1 MIGKYLNSFKK
12 ISLNSIFLCLIILLL
27 FVIANLL
34 FSINNTLGY
43 IYREVSINTTNNYGT
58 LLEISNKNNTNWT
71 KDKLN
76 EVENNI
82 KLLNKLFKETPF

>member
-12 ISLNSIFLCLIILLL
+12 ISLNTIFLGLIVLLL
-27 FVIANLL
+27 FIIANLL

-43 IYREVSINTTNNYGT
+43 IYREVSINTINNYGT